1 MLNRIL
7 GIIVALL
14 AVVAVALGGLVF
26 YQSTIELSS
35 YKPTG
40 PASGEA
46 VTSSADASTGDADP
60 DEKPADEEPEAPA
73 TVTTTE
79 SAPKRQ
85 DEQDEKEQPSAP
97 GLGDSGWSA
106 NASTRCGAGETL
118 QFAGQRGGQDFVT
131 LCEGSDG
138 GLTYRGDV
146 FGGQLQSTAVGDDT
160 SISSQYASVAADPAV
175 IVIDGEQ
182 LRVEQS
188 GAVVNSLTFDEYWWR

>member
-14 AVVAVALGGLVF
+14 AVAAVALGGLVF
-26 YQSTIELSS
+26 YQSSIELSS

-46 VTSSADASTGDADP
+46 VTSSADAPTGDADP
-60 DEKPADEEPEAPA
+60 DQSEEPAAPA
-73 TVTTTE
+73 TVTKTE
-79 SAPKRQ
+79 SAPEQQ
-85 DEQDEKEQPSAP
+85 DEAEKPAASGLDE
-97 GLGDSGWSA
+97 SGWNAS
-106 NASTRCGAGETL
+106 ASTRCGAGETL

-182 LRVEQS
+182 LRVEQG